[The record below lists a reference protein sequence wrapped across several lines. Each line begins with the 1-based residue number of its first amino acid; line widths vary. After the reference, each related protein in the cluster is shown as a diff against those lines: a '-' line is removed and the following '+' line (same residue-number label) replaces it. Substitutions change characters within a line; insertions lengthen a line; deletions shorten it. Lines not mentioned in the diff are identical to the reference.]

1 MTEGINTLQEFMFRT
16 KGICYILAFVYLFS
30 FIGFWRFLNQKKNRY

>member
-1 MTEGINTLQEFMFRT
+1 MPDGINTLQEFMLRT
-16 KGICYILAFVYLFS
+16 KGIVYILAFAYMFG